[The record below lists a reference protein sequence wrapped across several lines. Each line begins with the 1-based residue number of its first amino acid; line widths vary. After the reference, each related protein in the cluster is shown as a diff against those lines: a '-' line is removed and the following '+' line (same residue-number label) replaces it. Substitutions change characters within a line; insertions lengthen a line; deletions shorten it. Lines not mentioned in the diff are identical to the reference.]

1 MAPIPRILVV
11 EDDEIISN
19 LIATMLERKGYTVIS
34 RVISGE
40 EAIIKAAELE
50 PDLIMMD
57 IKLGGVLDGVATA
70 RYLFQ
75 LFRFP
80 IVFLTAACDD
90 SLLERAKSSQPYGFI
105 MKPFTDK
112 ELTSNVNLA
121 LYNHDI
127 RKKFLDSGP
136 VGAPKKII
144 HIMDP
149 VLITDL
155 KGRIIF
161 FNPYAERFFDL
172 PANQILMA
180 QWRDV
185 MMFINDQTD
194 EQLEDPV
201 REVVRQ
207 HLVVSYEFN
216 TAVVSRSGRRRKIS
230 LIVRPIMDDQ
240 NELMAVL
247 IRIKEKTLDQIKMA
261 TNIMTK

>member
-1 MAPIPRILVV
+1 M
-11 EDDEIISN
+11 
-19 LIATMLERKGYTVIS
+19 
-34 RVISGE
+34 
-40 EAIIKAAELE
+40 
-50 PDLIMMD
+50 
-57 IKLGGVLDGVATA
+57 
-70 RYLFQ
+70 
-75 LFRFP
+75 
-80 IVFLTAACDD
+80 CDD

-112 ELTSNVNLA
+112 EITSNVQLA

-136 VGAPKKII
+136 VGKPKKIM
-144 HIMDP
+144 HMLDP
-149 VLITDL
+149 VLITDI

-161 FNPYAERFFDL
+161 FNPYSERFFDL
-172 PANQILMA
+172 PAKQIMMA

-207 HLVVSYEFN
+207 MLVVQHEFN

-230 LIVRPIMDDQ
+230 LIVRPIKDDR
-240 NELMAVL
+240 NELLGVL
-247 IRIKEKTLDQIKMA
+247 IQIKEKTLDQIKMA
-261 TNIMTK
+261 TNVMSK